1 MEVLKMENEKKNDE
15 IGVDYM
21 LPSTKARIVTSLI
34 RVANNG
40 YKKHKYNKEN
50 EVKYTPPKSYES
62 DDSSLDVAIG
72 IFIAIIILFLLALA
86 N

>member
-1 MEVLKMENEKKNDE
+1 
-15 IGVDYM
+15 M
-21 LPSTKARIVTSLI
+21 LPSTKARIVTSLM

-50 EVKYTPPKSYES
+50 EVKYTPPKSTES
-62 DDSSLDVAIG
+62 NESPLDVVIG
-72 IFIAIIILFLLALA
+72 FFIAIIVLFLLALA

>member
-1 MEVLKMENEKKNDE
+1 MENEKKNDE

-21 LPSTKARIVTSLI
+21 LPSTKARIITSLI

-40 YKKHKYNKEN
+40 YKKYNKEN